1 MRAARERPRVATP
14 PPPMTHIHG
23 VEYGILMWFS
33 ILFIGLFLPYRI
45 FVGHDATRAIYTE
58 LKKPFAAPP
67 WWLFGPVWFILYT
80 LEAIS
85 VTLIRLEGE
94 WSTNRQVVTLVVFI
108 VLQFVLAAWMP
119 TWRYS
124 LGAAC
129 WVVLVGL
136 GLAVW
141 YMIGA
146 WGINYIDDY
155 GVWAGALTIPLVVWL
170 AFAFYLSVAYWYLN
184 PDFSAERACAKTRS
198 SLIDN

>member
-1 MRAARERPRVATP
+1 
-14 PPPMTHIHG
+14 
-23 VEYGILMWFS
+23 MWFS

-45 FVGHDATRAIYTE
+45 FVGHDATRAIYAE

-94 WSTNRQVVTLVVFI
+94 WSTNRQVMTLVVFI

-198 SLIDN
+198 SLVDN